1 MKTLI
6 FALAIA
12 TLALTQAGSAAPLS
26 PSQMPKLAPGGLEAL
41 KQVTAECRDLDAPF
55 KGGMLDGKI
64 AFYDQPPTRE
74 MLSSDKYPSAPEA
87 VMLRQYFAA
96 VSKCERR
103 QLEFLKTYAPWDLPT
118 ANFLADSEKPVYIA
132 LTLRQISFGTAN
144 RNLANIMA
152 EATAMQQK
160 NWPKIAAAQAAQ
172 GGVSVPLPA
181 GIEAAYQKMNRQC
194 DATIAPF
201 RTGILNGKIPMGTHQ
216 ITPAMLA
223 DESLPTSDEVAAL
236 TRYVGGRQLCDAY
249 QSRYIQAYKPWL
261 KPVIDA
267 MIEKQQP
274 VFAALIAGMLT
285 YAQANRK
292 FSEIEAEADTAAEA
306 AQAATA
312 SGASAP
318 DMQTAHQMLQPSP

>member
-1 MKTLI
+1 MKI
-6 FALAIA
+6 FTSILAIA
-12 TLALTQAGSAAPLS
+12 SLALTQAGAAATLSAS
-26 PSQMPKLAPGGLEAL
+26 RMPKLAPGGLEAL

-64 AFYDQPPTRE
+64 AFYDQPPTRA
-74 MLSSDKYPSAPEA
+74 MLSNDKYPSAAQA

-96 VSKCERR
+96 VSKCEKR
-103 QLEFLKTYAPWDLPT
+103 QLGFLKTYAPWDLPT

-152 EATAMQQK
+152 EATARQQK

-181 GIEAAYQKMNRQC
+181 GIVAAYREMNRQC
-194 DATIAPF
+194 DAAIAPF
-201 RTGILNGKIPMGTHQ
+201 RTGILSGKIPMGSDQ
-216 ITPAMLA
+216 ISQAMLA
-223 DESLPTSDEVAAL
+223 DQSLPTDEEIAAL
-236 TRYVGGRQLCDAY
+236 RRYVGARQLCGAY
-249 QSRYIQAYKPWL
+249 QSRYLQAYKPWL
-261 KPVIDA
+261 KPVMDT
-267 MIEKQQP
+267 MIEKRQP
-274 VFAALIAGMLT
+274 VFAALIAKTLT

-292 FSEIEAEADTAAEA
+292 FSDIEAEADAAAKA

-312 SGASAP
+312 SAVSAS
-318 DMQTAHQMLQPSP
+318 DMRTAHQMLQPAP